1 MELFNQYY
9 NSDVQFL
16 LDLFSLQQP
25 FTQGKALALARASH
39 AYAEYGNHKN
49 ALKKWINCGLL
60 EETADGRIKI
70 SKQRALRRFAAP
82 PNHLEQSYLAD
93 LCGTKEAELFL
104 AQGTRNKFSRSGQ
117 SELDYVWRQNPL
129 GKMSGTEL
137 VDPEVF
143 QVILRAIYEKRMI
156 EESYCTNGDPTI
168 HTTLSIPYRLEY
180 NVYDGRWWLILYH
193 AEQDRTVKS
202 SVCNIKAAKLGRQH
216 NISEQTIRK
225 AIMTNT
231 AQEPVKLLVKN
242 IKNGLERCFLTFEN
256 MLDISAY
263 QIDRQKG
270 EYELRF
276 SFFRWDENIIIRKL
290 LYLGECVTVASPN
303 SIRQGLLLELQN
315 CLRMQ
320 SRS

>member
-25 FTQGKALALARASH
+25 FPEEKALALARANH
-39 AYAEYGNHKN
+39 VYAEYGNHKN
-49 ALKKWINCGLL
+49 TLKKWIDCGLL
-60 EETADGRIKI
+60 EKTADGCIQI
-70 SKQRALRRFAAP
+70 SKQRELRRFASP
-82 PNHLEQSYLAD
+82 PNYLEQNCLAN

-104 AQGTRNKFSRSGQ
+104 PQGTRAKFSQTGQ
-117 SELDYVWRQNPL
+117 SNLDYIWRQNTV
-129 GKMSGTEL
+129 GKMSETGF
-137 VDPEVF
+137 VDPAVF

-156 EESYCTNGDPTI
+156 EETYCTNDDPTV
-168 HTTLSIPYRLEY
+168 HTAVSVPYRLEY
-180 NVYDGRWWLILYH
+180 NVYDGRWWLISYH
-193 AEQDRTVKS
+193 WEQNRAIKS
-202 SVCNIKAAKLGRQH
+202 SLYNIKAAQLGERH
-216 NISEQTIRK
+216 RISEQTIQK
-225 AIMTNT
+225 AIMKNVVE
-231 AQEPVKLLVKN
+231 EPVKLRVTN

-263 QIDRQKG
+263 QIDREKG
-270 EYELRF
+270 EYELQF
-276 SFFRWDENIIIRKL
+276 CFFRWDENIIIRKL
-290 LYLGECVTVASPN
+290 LYLGECVTVISPD